1 MEEANVWG
9 QLLLLLSFILFVFE
23 IFLGITIL
31 LVTIG
36 ARSLP
41 YKDMIGLR
49 NGVIFAGLTLTTS
62 SMVVPTDIWFVETLL
77 AIHHFYCYIN
87 WDVSSYSKRVT
98 SSFEL

>member
-31 LVTIG
+31 LVTLG

-41 YKDMIGLR
+41 YKDMIGLQ
-49 NGVIFAGLTLTTS
+49 T
-62 SMVVPTDIWFVETLL
+62 E
-77 AIHHFYCYIN
+77 
-87 WDVSSYSKRVT
+87 
-98 SSFEL
+98 ELN